1 MRYGLA
7 LLFVVEALALNSLP
21 PAGSKLPFIFF
32 FGAVALSAHLCGFG
46 PAVMATVLSGILAKF
61 FFIPPYYSLIPT
73 PSGLGQIL
81 VFMLVSL
88 IITSAA
94 LQTSVAQ
101 IAAAESQSRLAEALK
116 SITEGFITI
125 SPDWNITYVNPA
137 GAQLFGLTPEQMT
150 GHNVWEI
157 APSISETSSYQS
169 LQQAMR
175 EQRSVHFESYYEPLK
190 RWYRMAAFPG
200 PRGLTVIFQDI
211 SEARQT
217 AEALRLSERRLQF
230 AQVAAKLGSWEW
242 NLKTNEIWW
251 TDGIWTLHGR
261 PIGSVQPTFENWI
274 TFIHPEDRE
283 RCQQAVEESLAGPGD
298 YEVEYRTIWPD
309 GTVRWIVARG
319 QVLFDDAQRA
329 ERMLGIC
336 IDTTERK
343 QAEDALRKSE
353 KLAAAGRLAATIAH
367 EINNPLAAVTNLLYL
382 LRQSEFWDEKSRWY
396 VAQAERELARVA
408 HVARQ
413 TLGFYRD
420 TALPTWVNLSQT
432 AEEVVSLYLPRIE
445 NRKIKLASDFDP
457 RAQVMGLAGE
467 IRQVISN
474 LVANAI
480 DALDEGGTLRIR
492 VYRCRELNELGRLGA
507 RIIIADGGSGI
518 SADQR
523 KKLFEPFFTTKQD
536 VGTGL
541 GLWVSRE
548 MVRKHG
554 GNIRLRSSTGPRRRG
569 TVFSIFLP
577 TETALDSRNYRAVS

>member
-1 MRYGLA
+1 
-7 LLFVVEALALNSLP
+7 
-21 PAGSKLPFIFF
+21 
-32 FGAVALSAHLCGFG
+32 
-46 PAVMATVLSGILAKF
+46 
-61 FFIPPYYSLIPT
+61 
-73 PSGLGQIL
+73 
-81 VFMLVSL
+81 
-88 IITSAA
+88 
-94 LQTSVAQ
+94 
-101 IAAAESQSRLAEALK
+101 
-116 SITEGFITI
+116 
-125 SPDWNITYVNPA
+125 
-137 GAQLFGLTPEQMT
+137 
-150 GHNVWEI
+150 
-157 APSISETSSYQS
+157 
-169 LQQAMR
+169 
-175 EQRSVHFESYYEPLK
+175 
-190 RWYRMAAFPG
+190 
-200 PRGLTVIFQDI
+200 
-211 SEARQT
+211 
-217 AEALRLSERRLQF
+217 
-230 AQVAAKLGSWEW
+230 
-242 NLKTNEIWW
+242 
-251 TDGIWTLHGR
+251 
-261 PIGSVQPTFENWI
+261 
-274 TFIHPEDRE
+274 
-283 RCQQAVEESLAGPGD
+283 
-298 YEVEYRTIWPD
+298 
-309 GTVRWIVARG
+309 
-319 QVLFDDAQRA
+319 
-329 ERMLGIC
+329 
-336 IDTTERK
+336 
-343 QAEDALRKSE
+343 
-353 KLAAAGRLAATIAH
+353 
-367 EINNPLAAVTNLLYL
+367 L

-518 SADQR
+518 PADQR

-554 GNIRLRSSTGPRRRG
+554 GNIRLRSSTGPQRRG

>member
-1 MRYGLA
+1 MYRFLYRLAHLDLYQEPRTVRYGLA

-46 PAVMATVLSGILAKF
+46 PAVMATVLSGVLSKF
-61 FFIPPYYSLIPT
+61 FFIPPLFSLIPT
-73 PSGLGQIL
+73 AGGLGQIL

-101 IAAAESQSRLAEALK
+101 IAAAESQSRLADALK

-125 SPDWNITYVNPA
+125 NADWNITYVNPA

-169 LQQAMR
+169 LQKAIR
-175 EQRSVHFESYYEPLK
+175 EQKPVHFESYYEPLK

-230 AQVAAKLGSWEW
+230 AQVVAKLGSWEW
-242 NLKTNEIWW
+242 NLRTNEIWW
-251 TDGIWTLHGR
+251 TDVIWTLHGR
-261 PIGSVQPTFENWI
+261 PIGSMQPTFENWI
-274 TFIHPEDRE
+274 TFIHPEDRG

-319 QVLFDDAQRA
+319 QVLFDEAQRA

-353 KLAAAGRLAATIAH
+353 KLAAAGRLAATI
-367 EINNPLAAVTNLLYL
+367 
-382 LRQSEFWDEKSRWY
+382 
-396 VAQAERELARVA
+396 
-408 HVARQ
+408 
-413 TLGFYRD
+413 
-420 TALPTWVNLSQT
+420 
-432 AEEVVSLYLPRIE
+432 
-445 NRKIKLASDFDP
+445 
-457 RAQVMGLAGE
+457 
-467 IRQVISN
+467 
-474 LVANAI
+474 
-480 DALDEGGTLRIR
+480 
-492 VYRCRELNELGRLGA
+492 
-507 RIIIADGGSGI
+507 
-518 SADQR
+518 
-523 KKLFEPFFTTKQD
+523 
-536 VGTGL
+536 
-541 GLWVSRE
+541 
-548 MVRKHG
+548 
-554 GNIRLRSSTGPRRRG
+554 
-569 TVFSIFLP
+569 
-577 TETALDSRNYRAVS
+577 